1 MLKSKFWNQLLL
13 FVIVLLIVL
22 IGKEYFIKLL
32 IQKEI
37 VSYQIHTL
45 LYIGSNLLIV
55 LVSILLIQK
64 NELSEIAGIK
74 NTKLKKKYFLIF
86 PVVYLVLLNVL
97 LMDEINREFLVPNII
112 LFVIYS
118 LSIGF
123 AEELSIRGFLQSH
136 LIKHFGSTKKGI
148 IMSVLIS
155 SLFFGLLH
163 TIKFDKGI
171 YGELS
176 QVGYAT
182 FIGIMFGMLLVITR
196 RIYPLIIIHA
206 IVDFVGDFDTIG
218 VSMKN
223 TTINS
228 ISFENAILITLLVLP
243 CLLYGIFMMKKYQF
257 QAIEWN

>member
-1 MLKSKFWNQLLL
+1 MLKSKFWNQLIL
-13 FVIVLLIVL
+13 FVIVLLATL
-22 IGKEYFIKLL
+22 MGKQYIIKLL
-32 IQKEI
+32 MQKEI
-37 VSYQIHTL
+37 VSYEIHTL
-45 LYIGSNLLIV
+45 LNIGSNLLIV
-55 LVSILLIQK
+55 LVSILLIRK

-97 LMDEINREFLVPNII
+97 LMDEINRELLVLNII

-123 AEELSIRGFLQSH
+123 AEEFSIRGFLQSH
-136 LIKHFGSTKKGI
+136 LIKHFGSKKKGI

-182 FIGIMFGMLLVITR
+182 FIGIMFGMLLVMTR

-223 TTINS
+223 RTINS
-228 ISFENAILITLLVLP
+228 VSFEDAILITLLVLP

-257 QAIEWN
+257 QVIEWN

>member
-1 MLKSKFWNQLLL
+1 MLKSKFWNQLIL
-13 FVIVLLIVL
+13 FMIVL
-22 IGKEYFIKLL
+22 ITILIGKQYIIKLL

-45 LYIGSNLLIV
+45 LNIGSNLLIV
-55 LVSILLIQK
+55 LLSVLLIQK
-64 NELSEIAGIK
+64 NELSEIAAIK
-74 NTKLKKKYFLIF
+74 NIRLKKKYFLIF
-86 PVVYLVLLNVL
+86 PVVYLVLLNGL
-97 LMDEINREFLVPNII
+97 LMDEINRELIVPNII

-136 LIKHFGSTKKGI
+136 FIWHFGFTKKSI
-148 IMSVLIS
+148 VVSVLIS

-163 TIKFDKGI
+163 IIKFDKGV

-182 FIGIMFGMLLVITR
+182 FIGIMFGMLLLITR

-218 VSMKN
+218 ISMKK
-223 TTINS
+223 TISES
-228 ISFENAILITLLVLP
+228 ISLEDAILITLLVSP

-257 QAIEWN
+257 QAIQRN